1 MIHLGKL
8 HEVHLRCF
16 SSQIVEGGAEGWQA
30 QLRDSVAGIA
40 AACWAPDSRQI
51 LTYSDSFLRLSVWSL
66 VTLNPA
72 AYIMNPKMLPP
83 KGLAFTGNKKF
94 AAIAERK
101 DAKDV
106 IGIYYA
112 GNDWK
117 MVSQIEVDTYDLQDV
132 KWVGGDSSILAWD
145 SPLECKIVI
154 YSAYTGDR
162 LTEYKPDVVGLG
174 IKSLT
179 VSPDGNTL
187 AAGLFDGN
195 IFLYN
200 NLTC

>member
-1 MIHLGKL
+1 
-8 HEVHLRCF
+8 
-16 SSQIVEGGAEGWQA
+16 
-30 QLRDSVAGIA
+30 
-40 AACWAPDSRQI
+40 
-51 LTYSDSFLRLSVWSL
+51 
-66 VTLNPA
+66 
-72 AYIMNPKMLPP
+72 MLPP